1 MGGPTQMQS
10 HANSACSGR
19 KSEAALLVVE
29 SFIAPGDDPGMAKF
43 LDRTMMLISG
53 GKERTAEEFWELYD
67 RAGFDLIRIVPTIT
81 EVSIGEGVER

>member
-1 MGGPTQMQS
+1 
-10 HANSACSGR
+10 
-19 KSEAALLVVE
+19 
-29 SFIAPGDDPGMAKF
+29 MAKF